1 MRKRI
6 SALILGMI
14 MVVMYCGTAYAGTT
28 VPKEETP
35 DYKVAFYASSCYHIQ
50 DENGKRSG
58 YGYEMMQGLSKY
70 MQCTFSYVG
79 YDKTPQEC
87 EDMLRNGEVDIYTA
101 AKKTPERE
109 EEFAFSKYPAIT
121 ATTCMNVK
129 RGNSQVIAGDY
140 ATYDGLKIGLLE
152 RHTYNDK
159 FIAFTQEKGFDCD
172 IVYYTTPKEL
182 SQALIDDEVDAI
194 VDSYIRTP
202 EDEITIEDFGE
213 TAYYIMARKENQEL
227 IDQIDEAIDEMSEA
241 TPRWRSDLYNK
252 YYGSEIHNSELTLA
266 EQRFLEQMQADKVTI
281 YGVMNPDN
289 NPYSW
294 YDDGNTYGIV
304 ADIFAET
311 ADALGL
317 NYKILSA
324 PTKARYEEI
333 IASGNADI
341 WLDMD
346 EYYEE
351 EGSCKYKETDPYLTT
366 SLSMLRVSSAVN
378 AVRKIGVVQNNIDKK
393 EIISVTWP
401 DAEVVSL
408 ESTDECIN
416 ALTKGRIDG
425 AVLLSYT
432 AQRLAR
438 DDVQNRFRTEV
449 VPGSTISIKM
459 GINAECDHMFY
470 QIWEK
475 TLLRV
480 ASENTNEIIQQNMQ
494 KTAKTSLIAFLFD
507 YPVYLL
513 FVVCFLLFMI
523 FFIFMWR
530 HSARVRNEQLQITE
544 QLSNALA
551 EVNEAN
557 DARLNFF
564 SKMSHDIRT
573 PLNAI
578 LGMTQIAIKYKEEPQ
593 KLDDAL
599 QNIVSEGNYLLTMIN
614 SILDVNQLEEGH
626 MELLH
631 KPFNPTEN
639 LEECMSILRPL
650 ASKKEQKIM
659 ISSNFR
665 NRVVMGDSSR
675 FNQIIVNIV
684 SNAIKYTNNG
694 GEIKISLDILPN
706 NHYRFTC
713 IDNGIGMSEDYIKHI
728 CDDYSRA
735 EDSRTSATEGTGLGM
750 AVVKGFTELMNGSL
764 SIESELGKGSKF
776 VVEIPFEDASAKQR
790 AILAN
795 EESELDINNYN
806 FEGQKVLL
814 VEDNALNA
822 EIATELLSDVGLE
835 VDWAENG
842 KVGVERFEASEIGSY
857 YAVFMD
863 MQMPVMDGI
872 EATKAIRALDREDNN
887 VPIYAMTANTLIK
900 DKKRCEQAGMNG
912 YITKPINI
920 KDIVR
925 VMILQ

>member
-1 MRKRI
+1 MKKRL
-6 SALILGMI
+6 SALILEI
-14 MVVMYCGTAYAGTT
+14 VMVLTSFGSVYAGTN
-28 VPKEETP
+28 VPQEETP
-35 DYKVAFYASSCYHIQ
+35 DYKVAFYASNCYHIQ
-50 DENGKRSG
+50 DANGKMSG

-70 MQCTFSYVG
+70 MQCTFSYEG

-87 EDMLRNGEVDIYTA
+87 EELLRDGELDIYTA

-109 EEFAFSKYPAIT
+109 EEFAFSTHPAIT

-129 RGNSQVIAGDY
+129 RGNTQVVAGAYD
-140 ATYDGLKIGLLE
+140 TYNGLKIGLLE
-152 RHTYNDK
+152 RHTYNDR
-159 FIAFTQEKGFDCD
+159 FIAFTEEKGFDCD
-172 IVYYTTPKEL
+172 IVYYSTPKEL
-182 SQALIDDEVDAI
+182 SQALIDNEVDAI

-202 EDEITIEDFGE
+202 EDEVTIENFGE
-213 TAYYIMARKENQEL
+213 TAYYIMARKEDQEL
-227 IDQIDEAIDEMSEA
+227 IDQLDAAFDDMSEA
-241 TPRWRSDLYNK
+241 LPKWRSDLYNK
-252 YYGSEIHNSELTLA
+252 YYGDEIHNSELTAEEQEFLA
-266 EQRFLEQMQADKVTI
+266 QLQADKVTI
-281 YGVMNPDN
+281 RGVMNPDN

-294 YDDGNTYGIV
+294 YDDGQNYGIV

-311 ADALGL
+311 AEELGL

-324 PTKARYEEI
+324 STKARYEEL
-333 IASGNADI
+333 IASGNVDI

-351 EGSCKYKETDPYLTT
+351 EGSAKYKDTDPYLST
-366 SLSMLRVSSAVN
+366 SLSMLRVSGAVN
-378 AVRKIGVVQNNIDKK
+378 PVKKIGVIENNINKR
-393 EIISVTWP
+393 EIIAVTWP
-401 DAEVVSL
+401 DSDIIAL
-408 ESTDECIN
+408 NSTDECID
-416 ALTKGRIDG
+416 ALIKGRIDG

-432 AQRLAR
+432 AQRLVR

-459 GINAECDHMFY
+459 GINADCDHMFY

-475 TLLRV
+475 TLLKV

-507 YPVYLL
+507 YPVYLI
-513 FVVCFLLFMI
+513 FGICFILFML
-523 FFIFMWR
+523 FFIFQWR
-530 HSARVRNEQLQITE
+530 HTAKIRNEQIQIAE
-544 QLSNALA
+544 QLSTALA
-551 EVNEAN
+551 EVNAAN

-578 LGMTQIAIKYKEEPQ
+578 LGMTQIAIKYKEEPK

-650 ASKKEQKIM
+650 AAKKEQKIM

-665 NRVVMGDSSR
+665 NRVVMGDSGR

-684 SNAIKYTNNG
+684 SNAIKYTGNG

-713 IDNGIGMSEDYIKHI
+713 IDNGIGMSEEYIKHI

-735 EDSRTSATEGTGLGM
+735 EDSRTSTTEGTGLGM

-764 SIESELGKGSKF
+764 SIESEPGKGSKF

-795 EESELDINNYN
+795 EESEPDINNYD
-806 FEGQKVLL
+806 FEGKKVLL

-835 VDWAENG
+835 ADWAENG
-842 KVGVERFEASEIGSY
+842 AVGVEKFKDSELHSY

-872 EATKAIRALDREDNN
+872 EATKAIRAMNREDKDI
-887 VPIYAMTANTLIK
+887 PIYAMTANTLIK
-900 DKKRCEQAGMNG
+900 DKKRCEKAGMNG